1 MARLWKGKSRTGREN
16 QGKIREIGFMP
27 WCAQDQ
33 AGGPAY
39 SIPPPRTAVTDLAG
53 PQWQGGQETR
63 ATATYSAWLIKYL
76 RMGKGSSTACAELS
90 TYPGSFGTAG
100 RGDLSIPV
108 VWCMGEQTH
117 HGPHVSPRTEG
128 MSPETQPSKT
138 PQRSKAFPPGSP
150 FNLPS

>member
-1 MARLWKGKSRTGREN
+1 MARLWKGKSRTAVTGRS
-16 QGKIREIGFMP
+16 GSCPGVHRTR
-27 WCAQDQ
+27 Q
-33 AGGPAY
+33 AGQPTA
-39 SIPPPRTAVTDLAG
+39 SHPQDCSDRPCRTAVAG
-53 PQWQGGQETR
+53 RAETR